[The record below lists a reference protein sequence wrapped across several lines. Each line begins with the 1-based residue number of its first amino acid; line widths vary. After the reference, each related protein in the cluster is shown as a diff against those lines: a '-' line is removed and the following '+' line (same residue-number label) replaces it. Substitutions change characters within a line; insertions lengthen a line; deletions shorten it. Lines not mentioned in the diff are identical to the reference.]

1 MNTTSQR
8 LICRRY
14 FSRCLLASVVMWC
27 ANLAGAA
34 EKGSLSGTVTMLA
47 ASSTTDVIEDLRKQ
61 FVAENPGVTLKL
73 SFEASSVAAQR
84 SAAGASADLFLSAS
98 SDWVDMLTRKDL
110 IERQVD
116 LLGNQ
121 LVIITRADSK
131 LKISREAD
139 LANSEVRKIALADPQ
154 SVPVG
159 VYARQAL
166 TRVKLWDSLES
177 KIAGA
182 ANVRQ
187 SLQFVDTGA
196 AEAGIVYATD
206 AAAFQNVRVVAK
218 IDPALSEPI
227 RYPLALIRSKA
238 PNAAAVAWYEYLQS
252 PAAAKVFT
260 GAGFECLTSKP
271 TAEGKK

>member
-1 MNTTSQR
+1 
-8 LICRRY
+8 
-14 FSRCLLASVVMWC
+14 MWC
-27 ANLAGAA
+27 ANMAGAA
-34 EKGSLSGTVTMLA
+34 DKDSLRGTVTMLA

-61 FVAENPGVTLKL
+61 FVAENPGVTIKL

-84 SAAGASADLFLSAS
+84 IAAGAGADLFLSAS
-98 SDWVDMLTRKDL
+98 SDWVDMLAKKDL

-131 LKISREAD
+131 FKVSKVAD
-139 LANSEVRKIALADPQ
+139 LTQIDVRKIALADPQ

-166 TRVKLWDSLES
+166 TKLKLWGALEP

-206 AAAFQNVRVVAK
+206 AAAFKQLRVAAK

-227 RYPLALIRSKA
+227 RYPLALIKTRT

-260 GAGFECLTSKP
+260 QAGFEFLTSKP
-271 TAEGKK
+271 KAVGKK